1 MDTIPIGELKANFS
15 AILGRVKKG
24 EKIIISF
31 GKKKEKVAV
40 LMPYVH
46 LPSEKGRKLGLLKG
60 KSGYAIREDF
70 QIRDEELLA
79 L

>member
-15 AILGRVKKG
+15 AILGRVKNG

-40 LMPYVH
+40 LMPYV
-46 LPSEKGRKLGLLKG
+46 PIEKVRKLGLLKG
-60 KSGYAIREDF
+60 KSGYAIKEDF
-70 QIRDEELLA
+70 QIRDEELLS